1 MNTLEV
7 FTYRQYAD
15 RTLERLHSDL
25 LKNKQT
31 FLDATEESVQF
42 ARVRE
47 EMEYRGMPLKNYN
60 ERKTL

>member
-15 RTLERLHSDL
+15 ITLERLHSDL
-25 LKNKQT
+25 LKNRLS
-31 FLDATEESVQF
+31 FMDATEESSQF

-47 EMEYRGMPLKNYN
+47 EMERRGMPVKNYN
-60 ERKTL
+60 ERKSL